1 MKDLVSYDSTA
12 AESLLTQIKNFFMSK
27 GIVMT
32 KKFGGAK
39 SQQNQSSPA
48 DYALWIKPF
57 IIQTNEPAFYLDID
71 SPDDVAATRA
81 DLEKRLTDLQGKIKT
96 FLQNNND
103 LDENLL
109 SKIQTLANANLSRAI
124 KATQFGLKNKL
135 ASDVKK
141 CNSVNDLQDIASR
154 RYREFFEKEFLERI
168 IVPLYEGLR
177 QNPKE
182 TAYLWILQEVNN
194 FLADLGVMTVDISIG
209 DFYDEKKPY
218 EPSEESRSA
227 ITTDAA
233 DKDKIREVLRYA
245 YAFQEDKGAENSV
258 IMLGKVIVAV
268 YQAGGAK

>member
-48 DYALWIKPF
+48 DYALWIKSF
-57 IIQTNEPAFYLDID
+57 IIQTNESAFYLSIN

-81 DLEKRLTDLQGKIKT
+81 DLEKRLTDLQGKLKT
-96 FLQNNND
+96 FLQNNSD
-103 LDENLL
+103 LDKNLL
-109 SKIQTLANANLSRAI
+109 GKIQTLANGNLSKAI
-124 KATQFGLKNKL
+124 KAAQFGLRKDL
-135 ASDVKK
+135 ESRVKE
-141 CNSVNDLQDIASR
+141 CNSVDDLQDIASR
-154 RYREFFEKEFLERI
+154 LYGEFLKKEFLERI

-182 TAYLWILQEVNN
+182 FAYLWTLQEVNN
-194 FLADLGVMTVDISIG
+194 FLADLGVMTVDISVG

-233 DKDKIREVLRYA
+233 DKDKIREILRYA

-258 IMLGKVIVAV
+258 IMPGKVIVAV
-268 YQAGGAK
+268 YQKGGAK